1 MQDMGQNSLRDR
13 YYLIKLGA
21 YLVFI
26 IFSMKIPA
34 AEYCSRIA
42 IINYQEVLVD
52 TSSTSR
58 GEGLRY
64 YLQKDPIAK
73 KLLDQY
79 KENEKPTWQATTVS
93 TLGTSMLLFG
103 ILRTSAGDGELLT
116 NKKTLM
122 YGGLSL
128 IGLSFLISRTI
139 QYNNENLLFQS
150 VEEYNKRNTPK
161 IYLSTGFESSSS
173 GLGLGVSKDF

>member
-1 MQDMGQNSLRDR
+1 MGQNSLGRC

-21 YLVFI
+21 YFSLVFI
-26 IFSMKIPA
+26 SLQLRG

-52 TSSTSR
+52 TSTNGK

-73 KLLDQY
+73 KLLDKYQDDTQP
-79 KENEKPTWQATTVS
+79 KWQNTALS
-93 TLGTSMLLFG
+93 TLGGAMFLAGL
-103 ILRTSAGDGELLT
+103 IRTSAGDGETLT

-122 YGGLSL
+122 FGGLGL
-128 IGLSFLISRTI
+128 ISLSFLISRTN

-150 VEEYNKRNTPK
+150 IEEYNKRNNPK
-161 IYLSTGFESSSS
+161 IFLSTGFESGSDKQ
-173 GLGLGVSKDF
+173 LGIGIVKDF